1 MTERDKLCK
10 KFTELTGG
18 HWHEWKNKQLDNNH
32 MTIVRD
38 NHGN

>member
-1 MTERDKLCK
+1 MTDREQLCK
-10 KFTELTGG
+10 EFTLLTGG
-18 HWHEWKNKQLDNNH
+18 HWHEWEHKQLDNNH